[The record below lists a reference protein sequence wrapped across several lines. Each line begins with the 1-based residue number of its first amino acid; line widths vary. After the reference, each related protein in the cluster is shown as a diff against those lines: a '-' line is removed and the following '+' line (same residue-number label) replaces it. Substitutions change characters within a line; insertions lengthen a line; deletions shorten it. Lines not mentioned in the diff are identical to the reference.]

1 MKFNFF
7 LLLFL
12 LQLSVFSQTKIYFLK
27 DSNHNFSMN
36 NIEKAQF
43 ILLEDQILDKH
54 SNDSYWFKIPAI
66 KTDSKYIFRILYER
80 INSAKAFQNAVKYE
94 KLQNQRYLSYRFSR
108 DNDFYIRV
116 TPKLHA
122 YIPVEL
128 KSESEMLLKESNQF
142 LLNGFYYG
150 FTFLIIIYN
159 LFYYQVFKD
168 DAFLYYAL
176 FLTSISF
183 AIFTMD
189 GMLNFYNISG
199 KINNFLLVLNGFSI
213 AYFSSKFANSYLF
226 SNEYYPKLKRFSYI
240 LIIIL
245 GLLCINQINYY
256 YLLFLNILVFIILVA
271 NWLPA
276 VLLFKK
282 NRYTKIF
289 AFAYVI
295 ILFCGIDFFILKF
308 LGVSVINVDARTIK
322 IGAFLEM
329 IILSFAVL
337 YRMKMLRKENIQ
349 MTTEIIN
356 YSKLLKNK
364 NSKNKE
370 FLVEVNMKK
379 LSLRERQIFNLILSE
394 KSNKEIADIVHIS
407 VNTVKFHVKN
417 IYDKLKIKSRKEAL
431 NL

>member
-1 MKFNFF
+1 M
-7 LLLFL
+7 
-12 LQLSVFSQTKIYFLK
+12 
-27 DSNHNFSMN
+27 
-36 NIEKAQF
+36 
-43 ILLEDQILDKH
+43 
-54 SNDSYWFKIPAI
+54 
-66 KTDSKYIFRILYER
+66 
-80 INSAKAFQNAVKYE
+80 
-94 KLQNQRYLSYRFSR
+94 
-108 DNDFYIRV
+108 
-116 TPKLHA
+116 
-122 YIPVEL
+122 
-128 KSESEMLLKESNQF
+128 
-142 LLNGFYYG
+142 
-150 FTFLIIIYN
+150 
-159 LFYYQVFKD
+159 
-168 DAFLYYAL
+168 
-176 FLTSISF
+176 
-183 AIFTMD
+183 
-189 GMLNFYNISG
+189 
-199 KINNFLLVLNGFSI
+199 
-213 AYFSSKFANSYLF
+213 
-226 SNEYYPKLKRFSYI
+226 
-240 LIIIL
+240 IIIL

-308 LGVSVINVDARTIK
+308 LGVSVINVEARTIK